1 MANCNDGQGVGFCV
15 YGFVI
20 DMKMLHKLMMS
31 VKGAVVAVV
40 PFALAYSTLGTA
52 TPAGPGTCMA
62 LTPVQ
67 LGALV
72 AKLSA
77 AGGDGNCTMANLT
90 IAEVLSL

>member
-1 MANCNDGQGVGFCV
+1 
-15 YGFVI
+15 
-20 DMKMLHKLMMS
+20 MKMLRKLMMS
-31 VKGAVVAVV
+31 VKGAVVAAV

-52 TPAGPGTCMA
+52 TGTCVA

-67 LGALV
+67 LGALM

>member
-20 DMKMLHKLMMS
+20 DMKMLHTLAMS
-31 VKGAVVAVV
+31 LWGAVVAAV

-52 TPAGPGTCMA
+52 KSAEHGTCAA
-62 LTPVQ
+62 LTPEQV
-67 LGALV
+67 GALMT
-72 AKLSA
+72 KLSA
-77 AGGDGNCTMANLT
+77 AGGDSNCTMANLT